1 MWNDLPYVWNL
12 KTKDAEKPSVLASL
26 VASIKSLP
34 QVNCGRET
42 QARPRSVSGQ
52 REETQAEVS

>member
-26 VASIKSLP
+26 VASIKSLS

-42 QARPRSVSGQ
+42 QARPRSVSG
-52 REETQAEVS
+52 